1 MKPRIYADVREEKS
15 GIPAILEAS
24 GLIVIRKQL
33 PMGDYI
39 ISDSIVVE
47 RKSAYDFA
55 RSLFDGRLFEQARRM
70 SESYPMV
77 VYVVEGDPG
86 RIRRYAGRQKQLYS
100 AMAALT
106 LDYDARILISSGP
119 QATAEIIKA
128 LARRIQ
134 GQAGG
139 RLVIHKKPRL
149 EDVEAWQLYVVQ
161 SFPQV
166 GPKTAEKILEHFGT
180 VERFCR
186 ATMAELSKIPG
197 LGEKK
202 AEAIRRILITPYR
215 RGRKRTVGTLDE
227 YTAGAQ
233 EGG

>member
-1 MKPRIYADVREEKS
+1 M
-15 GIPAILEAS
+15 
-24 GLIVIRKQL
+24 
-33 PMGDYI
+33 
-39 ISDSIVVE
+39 
-47 RKSAYDFA
+47 
-55 RSLFDGRLFEQARRM
+55 
-70 SESYPMV
+70 
-77 VYVVEGDPG
+77 
-86 RIRRYAGRQKQLYS
+86 
-100 AMAALT
+100 
-106 LDYDARILISSGP
+106 
-119 QATAEIIKA
+119 
-128 LARRIQ
+128 
-134 GQAGG
+134 
-139 RLVIHKKPRL
+139 
-149 EDVEAWQLYVVQ
+149 VQ

-215 RGRKRTVGTLDE
+215 RGRRRTVGTLDD